1 VSTAHGPVSEEARVL
16 SEEVDHLRMRVTS
29 LERSERAFFV
39 AFAFVMAA
47 CAVAKVMQ

>member
-1 VSTAHGPVSEEARVL
+1 VSNAHGPVSEEARVL
-16 SEEVDHLRMRVTS
+16 AEEVEHLRVRVAS